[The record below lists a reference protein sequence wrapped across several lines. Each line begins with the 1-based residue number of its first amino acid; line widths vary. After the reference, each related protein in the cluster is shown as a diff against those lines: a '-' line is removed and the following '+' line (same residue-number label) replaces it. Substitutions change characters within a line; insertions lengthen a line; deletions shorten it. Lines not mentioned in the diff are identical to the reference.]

1 MVLAKCG
8 KISNTQVIGS
18 TVTTVLKRLSQLSG
32 KAVTTIMK
40 KLSQLSGKVVTAVML
55 FALSKSQWGQMGDF
69 RLFERSFHGFGWKMA
84 RSLWRVLGYFFFFTP
99 NFIWV
104 PPIYTTNKLLGFSK
118 YFLLYYSINHKYF
131 ISHYL
136 NWIII

>member
-84 RSLWRVLGYFFFFTP
+84 RSLWRVLGYFFFLHLILFEYHLFIPLTSYWVFP
-99 NFIWV
+99 NIFCSII
-104 PPIYTTNKLLGFSK
+104 PLITN
-118 YFLLYYSINHKYF
+118 
-131 ISHYL
+131 ISYL
-136 NWIII
+136 II

>member
-69 RLFERSFHGFGWKMA
+69 RLFERSFHGFGWKMV
-84 RSLWRVLGYFFFFTP
+84 RSLWRVLGNFFFTH

-104 PPIYTTNKLLGFSK
+104 PPIIPLTSYWVFPNIFCSIIPLITNI
-118 YFLLYYSINHKYF
+118 LY
-131 ISHYL
+131 L
-136 NWIII
+136 II